1 MSSSMIVILACAV
14 IALVIG
20 VVLASRDGGP
30 RVTTIE
36 RKTKRAEDEGEE
48 EDRS

>member
-1 MSSSMIVILACAV
+1 MSAPMIVILACGV

-20 VVLASRDGGP
+20 VVLAAREGGP

-36 RKTKRAEDEGEE
+36 RTTERAEGEE
-48 EDRS
+48 EEDRT

>member
-1 MSSSMIVILACAV
+1 MSSAMIVILACSV

-20 VVLASRDGGP
+20 VVLASRQGGP

-36 RKTKRAEDEGEE
+36 TKREKDEG
-48 EDRS
+48 DA